1 MTTTPATWAT
11 FCKEVPNMS
20 SAMNHRRRSHRS
32 EAAHYQAM
40 MAMPKRT
47 SPNAFGFGFRG
58 HGLFSAF
65 RRKTVP
71 KT

>member
-20 SAMNHRRRSHRS
+20 SAMNHRRRSPRS

-47 SPNAFGFGFRG
+47 SPNAFRTGF
-58 HGLFSAF
+58 LPIF